1 MPHNFD
7 FSGIENIKSMEIN
20 PQGWISPLHVEYGV
34 ANDIRNFSG
43 IPSYF
48 WRVKGTLHTFVIP
61 VSRMDFLSGGDY
73 KKHFENALESFRE
86 DYLTWQKEGFVT
98 DWSKEYYEQ
107 YSRFIIV

>member
-7 FSGIENIKSMEIN
+7 FSGIENFKSMEIN

-34 ANDIRNFSG
+34 ANDIQNFSG

-61 VSRMDFLSGGDY
+61 VLRMDFLSGGDY
-73 KKHFENALESFRE
+73 KKHFENALIAFRE
-86 DYLTWQKEGFVT
+86 DYLTWQKEGFAT
-98 DWSKEYYEQ
+98 DWSREYECQ
-107 YSRFIIV
+107 FKNFIII